1 MSQYPTQKM
10 EGQKSAK
17 TSKSCIPCRDHKIR
31 CDAPLRGLPCSN
43 CVRKSWE
50 DRCILPTRKRREMN
64 TGQKN
69 RTGVRPS
76 PPSIQPTLPESDKGS
91 TSHGAVPGDS
101 SPESTTIAQPCPFTH
116 NSDNCRDLTKYQT
129 SLTYVNILEQADMN
143 GTISRNQS
151 NSLLQ
156 ESPNPASSST
166 PLGYSTIIS
175 QQLDP
180 IDRAFL
186 AGKGVFDLPPQHCLE
201 AILRA
206 HFDFVDPFAPIMDRP
221 SFIRSYKSGCY
232 SLFLMHATL
241 ASGAMHVSSDIILE
255 CGFGS
260 RLGAQISFS
269 SKATL
274 LYDFGCE
281 TDTLHLLQGC
291 VLLGGVA
298 IPSVVEKDCRYWL
311 YNSIRLITRLDLQ
324 KELAG
329 EKKDS
334 NVPKLYRRMWW
345 TLYCRDVHYTYIGA
359 QRTGVVS
366 QLRCNLSPLTPDDW
380 SPEIITED
388 CASLLQPLKNQHISA
403 FISYCQLAVT
413 VNQCLTDHQDRSPES
428 IIQPIEAW
436 RVSVQENLQMNNQS
450 QFDRM
455 SSFLLAS
462 SYRFECILLRLFRP
476 KWQSLDTERSEQAR
490 RQLRYAMF
498 ELDTIAGRMLTCN
511 TLLEAPLAL

>member
-1 MSQYPTQKM
+1 
-10 EGQKSAK
+10 
-17 TSKSCIPCRDHKIR
+17 
-31 CDAPLRGLPCSN
+31 
-43 CVRKSWE
+43 
-50 DRCILPTRKRREMN
+50 
-64 TGQKN
+64 
-69 RTGVRPS
+69 
-76 PPSIQPTLPESDKGS
+76 
-91 TSHGAVPGDS
+91 
-101 SPESTTIAQPCPFTH
+101 
-116 NSDNCRDLTKYQT
+116 
-129 SLTYVNILEQADMN
+129 MN

-298 IPSVVEKDCRYWL
+298 IPSVVEKDC
-311 YNSIRLITRLDLQ
+311 
-324 KELAG
+324 
-329 EKKDS
+329 
-334 NVPKLYRRMWW
+334 
-345 TLYCRDVHYTYIGA
+345 A

-511 TLLEAPLAL
+511 TLLEAPLAFCTCIPILVALHVEIALDPSESEVNQSISRISISRLMLILNQMKEIPSIAQVLPVFEHVLAKRNLVSPKTDVTSSVAMEICLKPADEESNVAGHGSFPVTGWLDLLEFDDPMLGDLSIFETLLA